1 MATWVLFAIA
11 ATIAVTAGLTVILKR
26 VNGVDSGAHRRDA
39 GED

>member
-26 VNGVDSGAHRRDA
+26 VNGAGAQKRDG

>member
-26 VNGVDSGAHRRDA
+26 VNGAGAGAQKRDG